1 MRFAHDA
8 TRWPVFIRHFLIT
21 RCRCSI
27 LSLQRQRRCTSESDR
42 ERSKMIYQKT
52 LQTILLITLLSA
64 IVQTGCNK
72 TPPANASANS
82 SPTPPPAQNSAI
94 QLEIVAPQSI
104 AGVIPATGKILVPEN
119 RVAVI
124 GPVNEGRI
132 VHLYAGQ
139 GTRVRKGQKL
149 ADLESADI
157 DQAEADYLKALADYE
172 NALRSSA
179 AEVKLAQENYDRA
192 KLLYEQKIT
201 AGKNLQAAE
210 HDLEVAKAAAEN
222 SINGTNAALIA
233 ARRHLLILGLKDPAI
248 DALSKRSDLAATFSL
263 NSPIDGIVVERN
275 ATVGASVGTDA
286 NVFKIIDLSQVW
298 IDANVFEKDL
308 QQIRPGQEVKL
319 TVPAFPA
326 STFTGRVIFVDSVV
340 DPDTRTVK
348 VRTEVAN
355 PDGRLKPD
363 MFANVQIVTDVNRAA
378 ISIPESAVL
387 NDEGKSV
394 VFVAERDGYK
404 KRQVQPGIHNNDRV
418 EIVDGLNAG
427 DKVVVK
433 GNYLLL
439 QNKPGE

>member
-1 MRFAHDA
+1 
-8 TRWPVFIRHFLIT
+8 
-21 RCRCSI
+21 
-27 LSLQRQRRCTSESDR
+27 
-42 ERSKMIYQKT
+42 MIYRKI
-52 LQTILLITLLSA
+52 LQTIFFATLLSA
-64 IVQTGCNK
+64 IVQFGCSTK
-72 TPPANASANS
+72 TPPAKATASTNS
-82 SPTPPPAQNSAI
+82 SPSPASSQNSAVEV
-94 QLEIVAPQSI
+94 EIVVPQPI
-104 AGVIPATGKILVPEN
+104 AGVIPATGKILVPED

-139 GTRVRKGQKL
+139 GTRVKKGQKL

-172 NALRSSA
+172 NARRSSA
-179 AEVKLAQENYDRA
+179 AEIKLAQENYDRA
-192 KLLYEQKIT
+192 KLLYQQKIT
-201 AGKNLQAAE
+201 AGKNLQSAE
-210 HDLEVAKAAAEN
+210 HDLEVAKASAEN

-233 ARRHLLILGLKDPAI
+233 ARRHLLILGIKDSTI
-248 DALSKRSDLAATFSL
+248 DALPKRTDLAAVFSL

-286 NVFKIIDLSQVW
+286 NVFKIMDLSRVW

-308 QQIRPGQEVKL
+308 ERVRPGQEVKL

-326 STFTGRVIFVDSVV
+326 TTFSGKVILINSVV

-363 MFANVQIVTDVNRAA
+363 MFANVQIVTALNRTA
-378 ISIPESAVL
+378 ISIPQSAVL
-387 NDEGKSV
+387 NDEGKTV
-394 VFVAERDGYK
+394 VFVADGNGYK
-404 KRQVQPGIHNNDRV
+404 KRQVQPGIQNNDRV
-418 EIVDGLNAG
+418 EIIDGLAAG

-439 QNKPGE
+439 QQSKPGE

>member
-1 MRFAHDA
+1 
-8 TRWPVFIRHFLIT
+8 
-21 RCRCSI
+21 
-27 LSLQRQRRCTSESDR
+27 
-42 ERSKMIYQKT
+42 MIYHKT
-52 LQTILLITLLSA
+52 LQTIVLITLLSA

-72 TPPANASANS
+72 TPPATSPGANS
-82 SPTPPPAQNSAI
+82 SPTPAQSSAI
-94 QLEIVAPQSI
+94 VTEIVAPQSI

-119 RVAVI
+119 HVAVI
-124 GPVNEGRI
+124 GPVNQGRI
-132 VHLYAGQ
+132 VRLYAGQ
-139 GTRVRKGQKL
+139 GTRVRKGQRL

-179 AEVKLAQENYDRA
+179 AEVKLAQANYDRN

-210 HDLEVAKAAAEN
+210 HDLEVAKAAGEN
-222 SINGTNAALIA
+222 SVNGTKAALTA
-233 ARRHLLILGLKDPAI
+233 ARRHLLILGINDATI
-248 DALSKRSDLAATFSL
+248 DSLTKKTDLGAVFSL

-275 ATVGASVGTDA
+275 ATIGASVGTDA
-286 NVFKIIDLSQVW
+286 NLFKIIDLSQVW

-308 QQIRPGQEVKL
+308 QRVRPGQEVRL
-319 TVPAFPA
+319 TVPAFPQA
-326 STFTGRVIFVDSVV
+326 TFSGKVIFVDSVV

-378 ISIPESAVL
+378 ISIPQSAVL
-387 NDEGKSV
+387 NDEGKTV
-394 VFVAERDGYK
+394 VFVADGNGYK
-404 KRQVQPGIHNNDRV
+404 KRQVQAGIQNNDRV

-439 QNKPGE
+439 EQSRAGQ

>member
-1 MRFAHDA
+1 
-8 TRWPVFIRHFLIT
+8 
-21 RCRCSI
+21 
-27 LSLQRQRRCTSESDR
+27 
-42 ERSKMIYQKT
+42 MIYRKI
-52 LQTILLITLLSA
+52 LQTIFFATLLSA
-64 IVQTGCNK
+64 IVQFGCSTK
-72 TPPANASANS
+72 TPPAKTTASTNS
-82 SPTPPPAQNSAI
+82 SPSPASTQNSAV
-94 QLEIVAPQSI
+94 EVETVVPQPI
-104 AGVIPATGKILVPEN
+104 AGVIPATGKILVPED

-139 GTRVRKGQKL
+139 GTRVKKGQKL

-172 NALRSSA
+172 NARRSSA
-179 AEVKLAQENYDRA
+179 AEIKLAQENYDRA
-192 KLLYEQKIT
+192 KLLYQQKIT
-201 AGKNLQAAE
+201 AGKNLQSAE
-210 HDLEVAKAAAEN
+210 HDLEVAKASAEN

-233 ARRHLLILGLKDPAI
+233 ARRHLLILGIKDSTI
-248 DALSKRSDLAATFSL
+248 DALPKRTDLAAVFSL

-286 NVFKIIDLSQVW
+286 NVFKIMDLSRVW

-308 QQIRPGQEVKL
+308 QQVRPGQEVKL
-319 TVPAFPA
+319 TVPAFPG
-326 STFTGRVIFVDSVV
+326 STFSGKVILINSVV

-363 MFANVQIVTDVNRAA
+363 MFANVQIVTALNRTA
-378 ISIPESAVL
+378 ISIPQSAVL
-387 NDEGKSV
+387 NDEGKTV
-394 VFVAERDGYK
+394 VFVADGNGYK
-404 KRQVQPGIHNNDRV
+404 KRQVQAGIQNNDRV
-418 EIVDGLNAG
+418 EIIDGLAAG

-439 QNKPGE
+439 QQSKPGE